1 MPNISTGGVFQ
12 PDQDYVVGGSWTFV
26 QDPIFTGGVIL
37 AAPTFTTPALGTPAS
52 GVLTSCTG
60 LPISTGVSGLG
71 TGVAT
76 FLGTP
81 SSANLLAALTDETGT
96 GAAVFGT
103 APAIAAATLTG
114 CLYPD
119 TVFCTGAFS
128 LATNTTLA
136 AVTGLVVTVVAGT
149 YRFYI
154 NLSGTAGASGG
165 IKAAFKYTTT
175 ALTSLEA
182 TGRAFTASAVVVQH
196 TTTTTDEASLIASTT
211 AAISTVIEGRMVVST
226 GGTVQLEAAQN
237 ASDGTA
243 TTVAVGS
250 SMTFTRVA

>member
-1 MPNISTGGVFQ
+1 MANSLGGAFDINADYLIGGQWTFTQDPYFGSSAAALVTTAGVQTLTNKTLTAPTVSTGTFTS
-12 PDQDYVVGGSWTFV
+12 PTFV
-26 QDPIFTGGVIL
+26 
-37 AAPTFTTPALGTPAS
+37 TP
-52 GVLTSCTG
+52 V
-60 LPISTGVSGLG
+60 
-71 TGVAT
+71 
-76 FLGTP
+76 LGTP
-81 SSANLLAALTDETGT
+81 SSG
-96 GAAVFGT
+96 
-103 APAIAAATLTG
+103 TLTG
-114 CLYPD
+114 MIYPD

-128 LATNTTLA
+128 QATSATLA
-136 AVTGLVVTVVAGT
+136 AVTGLVVTVVPGT

-196 TTTTTDEASLIASTT
+196 TTTTTDETSLIASTT

-243 TTVAVGS
+243 TTIAVGS
-250 SMTFTRVA
+250 SMTFTRIS